1 MSEFVFYKWTEQDL
15 KDDFKKFLAYAWK
28 QLGLPAPTPV
38 QYSIADYLQD
48 SEKVRRRK
56 IIQAFRGVGKSWITS
71 VYCAWRWWKNHNY
84 RILVVSASKMRSD
97 DFTTFTLRIISEFP
111 VLQHLIPNKGMG
123 DRSSKTA
130 FDVRPSPA
138 AHAPSCKS
146 LGVFSQLAGSRAD
159 EVIADDVEVPNNS
172 ATQDLREKL
181 IKTAMEFEAIMMPDT
196 GKITYLGTP
205 QTEESI
211 YNKLNERGYE
221 RRIWPARF
229 PTLNKDDIYHG
240 QLCPVLSSTLKSDP
254 TWVGEATDPK
264 RFDGQDLSEREAA
277 YG

>member
-1 MSEFVFYKWTEQDL
+1 VGEIIFYKWTEEDL
-15 KDDFKKFLAYAWK
+15 KADFKKFLAYSWK
-28 QLGLPAPTPV
+28 QLGLPPPTPI
-38 QYSIADYLQD
+38 QYLMADYLQD
-48 SEKVRRRK
+48 WDFGYPMDIPRRRK

-71 VYCAWRWWKNHNY
+71 VYCAWRWYKNSNY

-97 DFTTFTLRIISEFP
+97 DFTTFTLRIITEFP
-111 VLQHLIPNKGMG
+111 ILRYLTPNKGEG

-130 FDVRPSPA
+130 FDVRPAPA

-146 LGVFSQLAGSRAD
+146 LGIFSQLAGSRAD

-181 IKTAMEFEAIMMPDT
+181 LKTAMEFEAIMMPDT

-211 YNKLNERGYE
+211 YNKLAERGYE
-221 RRIWPARF
+221 RRIWP
-229 PTLNKDDIYHG
+229 
-240 QLCPVLSSTLKSDP
+240 
-254 TWVGEATDPK
+254 
-264 RFDGQDLSEREAA
+264 
-277 YG
+277 